1 MVFLSTLY
9 SETCFLVK
17 YQSTQDDRKYNYVF
31 CKKKE

>member
-17 YQSTQDDRKYNYVF
+17 DQSTQDDRKKN